1 MWTLLL
7 GVVQRSNSLLTFAP
21 IYKQQ
26 FYTETTV
33 YQVKLSTTFSPLN
46 SEFYT
51 KTKTFLTTQKSN
63 ASGNDLLYI
72 QSCLVLLEEIENE
85 YLNVQSG
92 APSRVFSLPDD
103 IISAQIDYTT
113 NAFSDAALLPV
124 MEEIESKDEINLD
137 VLAFNLF
144 RLKALIHDE
153 YQKYS
158 KILAGNVPYN
168 IIKDTFEDKITFGS
182 APTTKIDFISAGTD
196 NDVSFAV
203 YSIEILTNRIE
214 VQCYTVLEVANYTLP
229 QPDICKYNGKGI
241 TFTGK
246 SPYSPLNMVVQYT
259 EPELKILEG
268 DNTKKIM
275 QMMIPIEPQPFS
287 KNEPGAV
294 KFSNNMA
301 NLKFDFKQN
310 ENYSP
315 IISPKEL
322 AVQVGRL
329 VMNFKSKAKDK
340 KVITN
345 HQSDKEIL
353 DVIDNVFNYFPPIV
367 QWILLGITVGT
378 VVLIGIITCTIR
390 YAKGRKLKERK
401 QRERDQIRTVNF
413 LPLQRQKQLPREL

>member
-1 MWTLLL
+1 M
-7 GVVQRSNSLLTFAP
+7 
-21 IYKQQ
+21 
-26 FYTETTV
+26 
-33 YQVKLSTTFSPLN
+33 
-46 SEFYT
+46 
-51 KTKTFLTTQKSN
+51 
-63 ASGNDLLYI
+63 
-72 QSCLVLLEEIENE
+72 
-85 YLNVQSG
+85 
-92 APSRVFSLPDD
+92 
-103 IISAQIDYTT
+103 
-113 NAFSDAALLPV
+113 
-124 MEEIESKDEINLD
+124 
-137 VLAFNLF
+137 
-144 RLKALIHDE
+144 
-153 YQKYS
+153 
-158 KILAGNVPYN
+158 
-168 IIKDTFEDKITFGS
+168 
-182 APTTKIDFISAGTD
+182 
-196 NDVSFAV
+196 
-203 YSIEILTNRIE
+203 
-214 VQCYTVLEVANYTLP
+214 QCYTVLEVANYTLP
-229 QPDICKYNGKGI
+229 QPDICKYNGKGV

-301 NLKFDFKQN
+301 NLKFDFQQN